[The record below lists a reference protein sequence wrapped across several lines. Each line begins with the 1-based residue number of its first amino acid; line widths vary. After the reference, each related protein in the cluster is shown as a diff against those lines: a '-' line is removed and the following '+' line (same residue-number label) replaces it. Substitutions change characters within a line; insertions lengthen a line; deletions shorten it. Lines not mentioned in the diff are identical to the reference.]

1 MHGCWETLEARLEAV
16 TSPPSPAGDLSL
28 GHILQ
33 AAGLADLGE
42 VIVLRHT
49 IRPKDPASL
58 RELSEQG
65 VLAYTR
71 IQTRKTNIF
80 PKEPPPL
87 WLVFVAEGERGT
99 QSRFFTAYENRGELP
114 DEGTTETRAY
124 DLHPSP
130 LLESLRN
137 RLVIDWGAGAI
148 RWAKRGANA
157 AQLPVVE
164 IADPTVVPFPG
175 YGGVLLTF
183 DELRKVVAD
192 RWYSPWRAAL
202 SAVQGI
208 YAILDARTG
217 QLYVGKADGGERILG
232 RWTAYAQDGHGG
244 NVALKELGVKDPAHK
259 QDFMFSILRVFDPN
273 APTTEVNAAE
283 SHFKRALATRHFGLN
298 RN

>member
-1 MHGCWETLEARLEAV
+1 MEAV

-49 IRPKDPASL
+49 IRPKDLASL

-157 AQLPVVE
+157 ERSRPAVRSRSRRHRPLCHR
-164 IADPTVVPFPG
+164 PG
-175 YGGVLLTF
+175 VC
-183 DELRKVVAD
+183 
-192 RWYSPWRAAL
+192 
-202 SAVQGI
+202 
-208 YAILDARTG
+208 
-217 QLYVGKADGGERILG
+217 
-232 RWTAYAQDGHGG
+232 GH
-244 NVALKELGVKDPAHK
+244 H
-259 QDFMFSILRVFDPN
+259 
-273 APTTEVNAAE
+273 
-283 SHFKRALATRHFGLN
+283 
-298 RN
+298 